1 MSSQHNVEIAVYLSA
16 VVGLLESGKIPNS
29 EYNRVEVI
37 FNTLMSRMDKTG
49 DVSAEQ
55 MVNFLEE
62 KFVKSR

>member
-1 MSSQHNVEIAVYLSA
+1 MSSQNNVEIAIYLSA
-16 VVGLLESGKIPNS
+16 VVGLLESGKIPIS
-29 EYNRVEVI
+29 EYIRVEVI
-37 FNTLMSRMDKTG
+37 FNTLVSRMDKTG

>member
-1 MSSQHNVEIAVYLSA
+1 MSSQNNVEIAIYLSA